1 MPIPTSNRLLAL
13 IHDAGVLRAR
23 DAVRAGI
30 ARTYLQKAV
39 ERGQVERVGRG
50 IYTLASQV
58 TSEHQTL
65 LEVTRR
71 VPHGIVCL
79 LSALRLHE
87 MTTANPHEVWIMID
101 RKARKPGFTSPK
113 VRVMRCAREFL
124 DEGVEEMRIDS
135 FIMRVTNPARTVADC
150 FRYRNKIGL
159 DLAIEALRD
168 CIRKKRC
175 TMDDLWKYAKLRRVA
190 SIMRP
195 YMEALA

>member
-1 MPIPTSNRLLAL
+1 MKISASNRLLAL
-13 IHDAGVLRAR
+13 IHDAGLLRAR

-50 IYTLASQV
+50 IYTLAGQV

-71 VPHGIVCL
+71 VPHGVVCL

-101 RKARKPGFTSPK
+101 RKARKPGFTSPQ

-124 DEGVEEMRIDS
+124 REGVEEMRIDS
-135 FIMRVTNPARTVADC
+135 LIMRVTNPARTVADC

-168 CIRKKRC
+168 CIRNKRC
-175 TMDDLWKYAKLRRVA
+175 TMDDLWKYAKLRRV
-190 SIMRP
+190 SNIMRP